1 MHFWYNISGDI
12 MKVGIAND
20 HRGYK
25 LKQELVDYLKS
36 IGYEVINYGSDS
48 TEAVDYPVYA
58 FKLGEAVRDGEVE
71 KGILICR
78 TGIGMS
84 IACNKV
90 KGVRC
95 AKVDS
100 VEDAAL
106 TRIDNDS
113 NVMAISYVKDITE
126 IKEIVKTFL
135 EMKFSG
141 EARHQ
146 RRIDMI
152 NNYDS

>member
-1 MHFWYNISGDI
+1 

-20 HRGYK
+20 HRGYM
-25 LKQELVDYLKS
+25 LKNDLVKYLKS
-36 IGYEVINYGSDS
+36 LGYEVINYGSDS
-48 TEAVDYPVYA
+48 SESVDYPVYA
-58 FKLGEAVRDGEVE
+58 FKLGEAIRDGEVDR
-71 KGILICR
+71 GILVCR

-106 TRIDNDS
+106 TRLDNDS
-113 NVMAISYVKDITE
+113 NVISISYAKDITE
-126 IKEIVKTFL
+126 IKEIIKTFL
-135 EMKFSG
+135 EMKFSD
-141 EARHQ
+141 EVRHQ
-146 RRIDMI
+146 RRVDLI
-152 NNYDS
+152 NNYDN

>member
-1 MHFWYNISGDI
+1 
-12 MKVGIAND
+12 MKIGIAND
-20 HRGYK
+20 HRGFEIK
-25 LKQELVDYLKS
+25 NKIVEFLTNL
-36 IGYEVINYGSDS
+36 GYEVINYGSDS
-48 TEAVDYPVYA
+48 EEPVDYPEYA
-58 FKLGEAVRDGEVE
+58 FKVGEAIKNKEID

-95 AKVDS
+95 AKVDN

-113 NVMAISYVKDITE
+113 NVIAISYVKDITE
-126 IKEIVKTFL
+126 IKEIIKTFL
-135 EMKFSG
+135 EMKFS
-141 EARHQ
+141 EEERHK
-146 RRIDMI
+146 RRINLIDTYGEM
-152 NNYDS
+152 

>member
-1 MHFWYNISGDI
+1 

-25 LKQELVDYLKS
+25 LKEELVVFLKS
-36 IGYEVINYGSDS
+36 LGYDVINYGSDTPES
-48 TEAVDYPVYA
+48 VDYPVYA
-58 FKLGEAVRDGEVE
+58 FKLGEAVRDKEVE
-71 KGILICR
+71 RGILICR

-90 KGVRC
+90 KGIRC

-152 NNYDS
+152 NNYDK

>member
-1 MHFWYNISGDI
+1 

-25 LKQELVDYLKS
+25 LKEELVGFLKS
-36 IGYEVINYGSDS
+36 LGYDVINYGSDT

-71 KGILICR
+71 RGILICR

-152 NNYDS
+152 NSYDR

>member
-1 MHFWYNISGDI
+1 

-25 LKQELVDYLKS
+25 LKKELVDYLQS
-36 IGYEVINYGSDS
+36 IGYDLINYGSDS
-48 TEAVDYPVYA
+48 EDPVDYPVYA
-58 FKLGEAVRDGEVE
+58 FKLGEAIRDGEVDR
-71 KGILICR
+71 GILICR

-113 NVMAISYVKDITE
+113 NVIAISYVKDITE

-146 RRIDMI
+146 RRIDLI
-152 NNYDS
+152 NNYDN